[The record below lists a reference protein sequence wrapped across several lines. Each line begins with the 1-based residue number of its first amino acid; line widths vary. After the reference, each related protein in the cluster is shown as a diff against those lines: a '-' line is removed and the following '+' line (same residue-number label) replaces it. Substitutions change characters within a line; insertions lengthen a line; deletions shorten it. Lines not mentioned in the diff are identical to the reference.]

1 MSLNNTTKF
10 IFFIHCLGQ
19 LSLNLVI
26 GGLRKWKESKNNNNN
41 NNNKYIN
48 KEKPNQGKK
57 TKNKKK
63 RNTNAIM
70 ETIKEIVKQLFR
82 LP

>member
-41 NNNKYIN
+41 NNQYIN
-48 KEKPNQGKK
+48 KQKPNQGKRQK
-57 TKNKKK
+57 IT
-63 RNTNAIM
+63 RR
-70 ETIKEIVKQLFR
+70 ETQMR
-82 LP
+82 

>member
-26 GGLRKWKESKNNNNN
+26 GGLRKWKESENNNN

-70 ETIKEIVKQLFR
+70 RETIKEIVKQLFR

>member
-26 GGLRKWKESKNNNNN
+26 GGLRKWKESENNNNNN

-57 TKNKKK
+57 TKIK
-63 RNTNAIM
+63 RR
-70 ETIKEIVKQLFR
+70 ETQMR
-82 LP
+82 

>member
-10 IFFIHCLGQ
+10 IFFVHCLGQ

-26 GGLRKWKESKNNNNN
+26 GGLRKWKESENNNN

-70 ETIKEIVKQLFR
+70 ETIKEIVK
-82 LP
+82 